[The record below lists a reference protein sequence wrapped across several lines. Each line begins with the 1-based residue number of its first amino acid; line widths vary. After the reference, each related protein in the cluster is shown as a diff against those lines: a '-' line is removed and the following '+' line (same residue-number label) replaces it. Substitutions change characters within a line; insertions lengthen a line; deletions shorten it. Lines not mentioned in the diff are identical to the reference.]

1 MNFINIIRKNILYAF
16 MALPLVLLSYEG
28 LMVLGVGS
36 RAWIFLFVGQLIVV
50 SLAAAI
56 FSFIFDNLLNNPVGV
71 LFLIIA
77 SLALPIF
84 YFIYSK

>member
-28 LMVLGVGS
+28 LMVMGVGS

-50 SLAAAI
+50 SLAAVI

-71 LFLIIA
+71 LFLFIA

-84 YFIYSK
+84 YFIYI

>member
-28 LMVLGVGS
+28 LMVMGVGS

-71 LFLIIA
+71 LFLFIA

-84 YFIYSK
+84 YFIYI

>member
-84 YFIYSK
+84 YFIYI